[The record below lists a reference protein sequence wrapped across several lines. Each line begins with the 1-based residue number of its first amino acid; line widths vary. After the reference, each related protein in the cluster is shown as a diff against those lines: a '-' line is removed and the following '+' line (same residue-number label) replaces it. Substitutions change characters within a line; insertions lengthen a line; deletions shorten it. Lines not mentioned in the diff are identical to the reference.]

1 MASSS
6 SAAATPVVTPATR
19 RSRFDSTTSTSTN
32 QSVSSV
38 ASGGGGGGGAM
49 SSLMMMSASSNN
61 SRVSSAMTSARG
73 DDDDDDYAQRIVIRL
88 RSCKPK
94 EHEELVRVHLSHE
107 LELAGPSVEGV
118 LEPPKRSRRERL
130 LSKTRN
136 KLGLVEHSEYT
147 HTPRVTASPYLY
159 SLFSL
164 FSSTSDV

>member
-38 ASGGGGGGGAM
+38 ASGGSGAV
-49 SSLMMMSASSNN
+49 SSLMMMSASSSN
-61 SRVSSAMTSARG
+61 SRVSGAMTSAR
-73 DDDDDDYAQRIVIRL
+73 DDDDYAQRIVTRL

-147 HTPRVTASPYLY
+147 HTHRECGVIVAPYYTRLPNY
-159 SLFSL
+159 HP
-164 FSSTSDV
+164 

>member
-38 ASGGGGGGGAM
+38 ASGGGGAV
-49 SSLMMMSASSNN
+49 SSLMMMSASSSN
-61 SRVSSAMTSARG
+61 SRVSGAMTSARG

-88 RSCKPK
+88 RSCRPK

-130 LSKTRN
+130 ISKTRN
-136 KLGLVEHSEYT
+136 KLGLVEHREYT
-147 HTPRVTASPYLY
+147 HTPRV
-159 SLFSL
+159 
-164 FSSTSDV
+164 

>member
-61 SRVSSAMTSARG
+61 SRVSSAMTSSARG

-147 HTPRVTASPYLY
+147 HTASVT
-159 SLFSL
+159 
-164 FSSTSDV
+164 SSSYPTPAFPIITHK

>member
-38 ASGGGGGGGAM
+38 ASGGSGAV
-49 SSLMMMSASSNN
+49 SSLMMMSASSSN
-61 SRVSSAMTSARG
+61 SRVSGAMTSAR

-107 LELAGPSVEGV
+107 LGLAGPSVEGV

-147 HTPRVTASPYLY
+147 HTTRV
-159 SLFSL
+159 
-164 FSSTSDV
+164 